1 MVARDETGYSN
12 REEFILLSFAGG
24 GEMEKY
30 EEVASILIN
39 KAYGGDSSKLR
50 GYINYMNPVG
60 TTGGDWRTY
69 YFGENYERLS
79 EIKAE
84 YDVTNGFGNQVQVR
98 PALSKKEK
106 AGK

>member
-1 MVARDETGYSN
+1 MARDETGYSN

-39 KAYGGDSSKLR
+39 KAYGGDSTKLR
-50 GYINYMNPVG
+50 GFYNYLNPVG